1 MNAVTSHAGVAFAC
15 GFGLREVIDVTGKI
29 DDRLDA
35 RSTRLRDDDVSI
47 NVKFR

>member
-1 MNAVTSHAGVAFAC
+1 MDAEARQTTETFAR